1 MSLCRGKP
9 TRIGQECRRKSYS
22 GYLSLL
28 LNYKNVLN
36 IEEAVLEQRKVAFA
50 NYNSTSS
57 A

>member
-1 MSLCRGKP
+1 MSLCRGKL
-9 TRIGQECRRKSYS
+9 TRIGQGCRRKSYS

-36 IEEAVLEQRKVAFA
+36 IEEAVIEQRKVAFA
-50 NYNSTSS
+50 NYNFTSS